1 MTRDAIRDR
10 NMQDREQL
18 ERWLASEAA
27 GQEDAADAA
36 FAHLFAAVP
45 KVEPRA
51 EFVELTAARVW
62 AERARRRRFA
72 VLGWAAAVVI
82 AAAGS
87 LAGYAAAAPA
97 GAWAIKT
104 GIQLMSHAMPWLFA
118 YATEAMNLWWVA
130 ARVGNHLALAIATPP
145 RAAGLVAVELVGIF
159 AFFALQRLV
168 RLELRGEAHV

>member
-1 MTRDAIRDR
+1 VTRDAIRDR

-18 ERWLASEAA
+18 ERWLASEAT

-45 KVEPRA
+45 KVEPGA
-51 EFVELTAARVW
+51 EFVDRTTARVW
-62 AERARRRRFA
+62 GERTRRRRVA
-72 VLGWAAAVVI
+72 VLGWAAAVVL

-87 LAGYAAAAPA
+87 LAGYLAAAPVS
-97 GAWAIKT
+97 AWAVKT
-104 GIQLMSHAMPWLFA
+104 GVQVMSHAMPWLVA
-118 YATEAMNLWWVA
+118 YATEAMTLWWVA
-130 ARVGNHLALAIATPP
+130 ARVGNHIAIAIATPP
-145 RAAGLVAVELVGIF
+145 RAAALVAVELVGIF